1 MTQVIISNIYGNK
14 NTITKEQS
22 AFDKYKQTCRSASKK
37 RDSLEISS
45 DAYELQNSAEKMS
58 AMSGKDILG
67 ITRGDK
73 ANSFVIHFSDSAM
86 VSRAVSRG
94 YITVNGTDIPLSD
107 EVKKQ
112 LTDMD
117 GQAQADREKAYY
129 EYSMQH
135 AIAVAEQQGEALRK
149 AYEDL
154 SKAFEIAAKIAS
166 GGKVSSQ
173 EAELLM
179 KTNPSLYA
187 MALAASMMSEKNE
200 KNDRGINGAEQSAGN
215 SANESLQ
222 GVSRSDF
229 EWKSYET
236 QMSVMMGETP
246 EIEGVSE
253 GEIILNSCD

>member
-1 MTQVIISNIYGNK
+1 MTQVIISNIYRNK
-14 NTITKEQS
+14 NTIIKEQTG
-22 AFDKYKQTCRSASKK
+22 FEKYKQAGQSASKK

-45 DAYELQNSAEKMS
+45 EAYELQNSDERMS
-58 AMSGKDILG
+58 ATSGKDILG

-112 LTDMD
+112 LTDI
-117 GQAQADREKAYY
+117 DRQTE
-129 EYSMQH
+129 
-135 AIAVAEQQGEALRK
+135 R
-149 AYEDL
+149 AYEEL

-187 MALAASMMSEKNE
+187 MALAA
-200 KNDRGINGAEQSAGN
+200 
-215 SANESLQ
+215 L
-222 GVSRSDF
+222 
-229 EWKSYET
+229 
-236 QMSVMMGETP
+236 
-246 EIEGVSE
+246 
-253 GEIILNSCD
+253 ILIFFY